1 MRIHI
6 VAERELRAAAR
17 RKATYWV
24 RCLTGISAFVVLI
37 WLMWATNALRR
48 GGGAHDAFV
57 AFAFIAF
64 SYCILMGAIRTAD
77 CVSSERREGTLGL
90 LFLTNLNSAEIMTGK
105 LLSNAL
111 PTIYGLLAIFP
122 MLALPLLMGGVT
134 LSEFLC
140 TMLALLVAI
149 GFSLGCGM
157 LASVLCRRQFPAVAL
172 AMGLVIA
179 LGTATFLA
187 AAVLEEYRRGHW
199 LVQVLASTS
208 PLYALSAGL
217 EGKIFRANH
226 YWEAIATV
234 LGISAFL
241 LGLATWLLARSWRD
255 RAKSTRTVK
264 AGASAPAAA
273 KVKSPNWRRDARRKR
288 QLTLNPFYWLAARRQ
303 AGVPIFLLIIA
314 ALVVVTVTGTTP
326 LFSKISSPA
335 RLGSALG
342 EMFAWLCAAGALH
355 VMMLYYA
362 ALLGAQSFAE
372 DKQAGA
378 LELVFSTP
386 ARVHTLLQ
394 GAGMAWRRRMLV
406 PAIAVSVTHAYAF
419 WKIMA
424 VALIEPPGNVMI
436 TVGTTQWDML
446 MAALFNIPINGRR
459 LEWMFVFIMRVIA
472 MVLPVAFALWFALGR
487 IGRWL
492 GLRMKHPGFAPL
504 LALALVVVPSTLGIT
519 LMTII
524 AEEARFFRYSDR
536 IVAPVITGL
545 SFLIM
550 LANCALA
557 AGWAS
562 RNLRNNFRSVVIGR
576 FDRAHRSW
584 ISILRSLVVMGA
596 KAVATVVTVSLL
608 IALFYWWQNFHSHH
622 AWNAFELKLKQQN
635 ISLDLAA
642 VQPPSVPANDNF
654 ANAPAFM
661 ELTSG
666 GNPALTSLLNP
677 VNQLTLLRWRNQ
689 QHLPLANFVGV
700 LGISK
705 STKQSGQNYTP
716 YNETQLPDIP
726 NSYAGSTNNADVAP
740 LVLNRLEPYRAD
752 LQELA
757 VAAQRPY
764 YRPVSNVTAQ
774 AILQADGRE
783 IALMRQLHLIYTL
796 KALAL
801 LHTPQTNGAAADDVV
816 TGLRLSRLAGQSM
829 HPSASGHAQA
839 MLLTTLQPLWEGLE
853 SHQWSDADLLRFQTE
868 LAAIDPTADFT
879 LGIQCAVRA
888 NIEIWKTL
896 PNQSSSQW
904 SIPDGGGYSYTDEWQ
919 GMHRGWWFDCCIDV
933 YTLGQDAIA
942 NVTPQRTNL
951 PVPLDWGAVNSL
963 PLNTQSEQLFRRL
976 VTYWG
981 DANSQNVFFGQTSL
995 NQARIAVALERLR
1008 VAHQNHATNLNQLLP
1023 EFLATIPIDPI
1034 RCRPLI
1040 FEPGTK
1046 GNYILRGVGPNVQ
1059 NDRTNSSS
1067 DDWIWAYPT
1076 NASTTPPSP

>member
-17 RKATYWV
+17 RRATYWV
-24 RCLTGISAFVVLI
+24 RWLTGIAAFVVLI
-37 WLMWATNALRR
+37 WLMWATDALKR

-64 SYCILMGAIRTAD
+64 FYCILMGAIRTAD
-77 CVSSERREGTLGL
+77 SVSSERREGTLGL
-90 LFLTNLNSAEIMTGK
+90 LFLTNLNSAEIITGK

-134 LSEFLC
+134 LAEFLC

-157 LASVLCRRQFPAVAL
+157 LASVLCLRPFAAVAL
-172 AMGLVIA
+172 AMGLVIVI
-179 LGTATFLA
+179 GTVTFLA

-217 EGKIFRANH
+217 EGQIFRANH
-226 YWEAIATV
+226 YWEAIASV
-234 LGISAFL
+234 IGISAFL

-255 RAKSTRTVK
+255 RAKSVRTVQ
-264 AGASAPAAA
+264 AGASAPATATA
-273 KVKSPNWRRDARRKR
+273 QSPNRRRDARRKR

-303 AGVPIFLLIIA
+303 AGVPIFLLIIV
-314 ALVVVTVTGTTP
+314 ALVVITVTGTTP

-335 RLGSALG
+335 RLSTALG

-355 VMMLYYA
+355 VMTLYYA

-394 GAGMAWRRRMLV
+394 GAGMAWRRRMLL
-406 PAIAVSVTHAYAF
+406 PAIAVSVAHVYAF

-424 VALIEPPGNVMI
+424 VALISPPGNVPI
-436 TVGTTQWDML
+436 TAQTTQWDML
-446 MAALFNIPINGRR
+446 TASLFNAPINGRN

-472 MVLPVAFALWFALGR
+472 TVLPLAFVLWLALGR

-504 LALALVVVPSTLGIT
+504 LALAIVTVPSTLGIT
-519 LMTII
+519 LITII
-524 AEEARFFRYSDR
+524 AEESHLFRYSER
-536 IVAPVITGL
+536 IVAPAMTGL
-545 SFLIM
+545 SFLIV
-550 LANCALA
+550 LANCAWA

-584 ISILRSLVVMGA
+584 ISMMRSLVRMAA
-596 KAVATVVTVSLL
+596 KAVAAMAAISLL
-608 IALFYWWQNFHSHH
+608 IVLFYSWQNVHSHR
-622 AWNAFELKLKQQN
+622 AWNAFESKLKQQN
-635 ISLDLAA
+635 ISLELGAI
-642 VQPPSVPANDNF
+642 QPSPVPESDNF
-654 ANAPAFM
+654 AKTSAFM
-661 ELTSG
+661 QLTSG

-677 VNQLTLLRWRNQ
+677 VNELTLLHWRNQ
-689 QHLPLANFVGV
+689 QRLPLANFVGV

-705 STKQSGQNYTP
+705 STKQTAQNYTP
-716 YNETQLPDIP
+716 YYENQLPEIP
-726 NSYAGSTNNADVAP
+726 NSYSGSTNNADIAP
-740 LVLNRLEPYRAD
+740 LVLNRLEPYRSD

-764 YRPVSNVTAQ
+764 FRPASNLNAL
-774 AILQADGRE
+774 AILQADGKE
-783 IALMRQLHLIYTL
+783 ITVMRQLHLIYSL
-796 KALAL
+796 RALAL
-801 LHTPQTNGAAADDVV
+801 LHTSQPRAAAADDVV
-816 TGLRLSRLAGQSM
+816 TGLRLARLAGQSM

-853 SHQWSDADLLRFQTE
+853 SHQWSDADLAKFQTE
-868 LAAIDPTADFT
+868 LAAINPTADFT
-879 LGIQCAVRA
+879 RGIQCAVRA
-888 NIEIWKTL
+888 NIEIWKAL
-896 PNQSSSQW
+896 PNQSRSQW
-904 SIPDGGGYSYTDEWQ
+904 RIPNGGSYSYTDEWH
-919 GMHRGWWFDCCIDV
+919 GRHRGWWYDCCLEL
-933 YTLGQDAIA
+933 YRLGEDSLAS
-942 NVTPQRTNL
+942 VTATNTS
-951 PVPLDWGAVNSL
+951 VDLDWGTINSL
-963 PLNTQSEQLFRRL
+963 PLNTQNEQLFMRAAN
-976 VTYWG
+976 YWG
-981 DANSQNVFFGQTSL
+981 ANAQVVVLFGQTSL
-995 NQARIAVALERLR
+995 NQARIAVALERHRLAQGSFPPTLDPL
-1008 VAHQNHATNLNQLLP
+1008 VPN
-1023 EFLATIPIDPI
+1023 FLSLIPLDPSI
-1034 RCRPLI
+1034 GRPLLYELRTRGGFI
-1040 FEPGTK
+1040 M
-1046 GNYILRGVGPNVQ
+1046 RGVGLNRHY
-1059 NDRTNSSS
+1059 DTTNSSS
-1067 DDWIWAYPT
+1067 DDWLWTYPT
-1076 NASTTPPSP
+1076 NTPAANPLP